1 MFAFYYI
8 VVTKLFQIKNGVTN
22 GIKRTSKKDIVYP
35 KNDVR
40 HNVNSKPSCL
50 NYMARNFCDT
60 LYRINAGYHG
70 DG

>member
-1 MFAFYYI
+1 MA
-8 VVTKLFQIKNGVTN
+8 LSAPQ
-22 GIKRTSKKDIVYP
+22 KKDIVYP